1 VGEIVP
7 GTEWVSADAIL
18 IHSGAATDPASASA
32 ADRAWA
38 EACAAA
44 VNGGIDARLEGALL
58 PDDPAA
64 LAGSIAELTW
74 TAQTAGVE
82 SYKRREATFGIT
94 GYVDLQGAAIRV
106 ARDYLE
112 SVAPILE
119 RYATRG
125 LA

>member
-1 VGEIVP
+1 V
-7 GTEWVSADAIL
+7 TEWVTGAAIL
-18 IHSGAATDPASASA
+18 AQAGVTSPATGDVEWS
-32 ADRAWA
+32 

-44 VNGGIDARLEGALL
+44 VSAGFDARLVDAVWPGPPIEPPVL
-58 PDDPAA
+58 P
-64 LAGSIAELTW
+64 AELTW
-74 TAQTAGVE
+74 SALTAGVE
-82 SYKRREATFGIT
+82 AYKRREATFGIT

-112 SVAPILE
+112 AVAPILE